1 MEEAIIQIAKDS
13 IVFVPKL
20 GIAILLFVL
29 FWIAGQFAQKI
40 FFRFGTT
47 FDAGKNRVLQL
58 AGRIS
63 KVALIL
69 LGAITA
75 LGTVG
80 INVTALVAGLG
91 LIGFALGFALKDA
104 VSNVLSGAL
113 ILLYQPFC
121 VGDHITVSGC
131 EGEVVDINLRY
142 TVLQGNEKKYLI
154 PNASLYTNLIAVSKK
169 KS

>member
-1 MEEAIIQIAKDS
+1 MEEAIIQTAKDS
-13 IVFVPKL
+13 IIFVPKL
-20 GIAILLFVL
+20 GFAIVLFVL
-29 FWIAGQFAQKI
+29 FWTAGQFAQKI
-40 FFRFGTT
+40 FFRVGTT
-47 FDAGKNRVLQL
+47 LDAGKNRVLQL

-104 VSNVLSGAL
+104 VSNLLSGAL

-121 VGDHITVSGC
+121 VGDHIAVLGC
-131 EGEVVDINLRY
+131 EGQVVEINLRY
-142 TVLQGNEKKYLI
+142 TVLQGKEKKYLI
-154 PNASLYTNLIAVSKK
+154 PNATLYTNLIAVSKE

>member
-1 MEEAIIQIAKDS
+1 MEDAIIQIAKDS

-47 FDAGKNRVLQL
+47 FDEGKNRVLQL

-80 INVTALVAGLG
+80 VNVAALVAGLG

-104 VSNVLSGAL
+104 VSNLLSGAL
-113 ILLYQPFC
+113 ILLYHPFY

-131 EGEVVDINLRY
+131 EGQVVDINLRY
-142 TVLQGNEKKYLI
+142 TVLQGKEKKYLI
-154 PNASLYTNLIAVSKK
+154 PNATLYTNLIAVSKE